1 MEICV
6 CDVPVSFSRSRSL
19 MIAPKSTP
27 LWAAVGLIGSMV
39 KVIPWERGRGK
50 KENCVILIETKYIN
64 EITWIGVP
72 VALTSEKLKA
82 DNKITQWRGEC
93 TWLPYLFWPAQHLT
107 SCKRRIY
114 RYIWKNKTMERTFAW
129 YLSREYYWH
138 LLQVGSCVCYPKRKL
153 LWSFPQSGS
162 VI

>member
-1 MEICV
+1 MCVRRTSQLFEIEVPDDSTKVNTTLGGCRPDRFNGKGHSV
-6 CDVPVSFSRSRSL
+6 RKRKEKKGELCDFNWDKVYKWDNVNRSSCC
-19 MIAPKSTP
+19 IDIWKAQ
-27 LWAAVGLIGSMV
+27 
-39 KVIPWERGRGK
+39 
-50 KENCVILIETKYIN
+50 
-64 EITWIGVP
+64 
-72 VALTSEKLKA
+72 A

-107 SCKRRIY
+107 SCKRQIY

-129 YLSREYYWH
+129 FLSREYYWH
-138 LLQVGSCVCYPKRKL
+138 LLQVGSCVCYPKPKL

>member
-1 MEICV
+1 MCVRRTSQLFEIE
-6 CDVPVSFSRSRSL
+6 VPDD
-19 MIAPKSTP
+19 ST
-27 LWAAVGLIGSMV
+27 
-39 KVIPWERGRGK
+39 KVNTTLGGCRPDRFNGKGHSVRKRKEK
-50 KENCVILIETKYIN
+50 KEINCEILIETGCIN